1 MERANRRESPR
12 IAANRHRKQ
21 ERIASESPLKHTR
34 QSLPEWS
41 LERGVGWSDDAV
53 QGEGPCAKAWFSVG
67 PIKSW
72 ELCSARYVGTWGR
85 ANLYLISG
93 PSESDRAGNL
103 LYIS

>member
-41 LERGVGWSDDAV
+41 LERGVGRSDDAI

-72 ELCSARYVGTWGR
+72 APGICGNMGTSQFIL
-85 ANLYLISG
+85 NFE
-93 PSESDRAGNL
+93 PV
-103 LYIS
+103 

>member
-12 IAANRHRKQ
+12 IAANRHRKP

-41 LERGVGWSDDAV
+41 LERGVGRSDDAI

-72 ELCSARYVGTWGR
+72 VPGIC
-85 ANLYLISG
+85 
-93 PSESDRAGNL
+93 GNMGSSQFIL
-103 LYIS
+103 NFEPV